1 MVGGPAAGVRS
12 RPFGLLLGAWAV
24 SSVGDGIR
32 AAALPL
38 FTAVST
44 RDPVAVSAVAAATV
58 LPWLLVALP
67 AGAVVDRWRPRHALI
82 CAHAFRCAVTFA
94 LAALIHTGKAGL
106 PALLVCGFLLSSAET
121 FADSAGQTLL
131 VSLAGSAEL
140 ERANGRFVS
149 VETAGVEIAGPLAA
163 AALFAW
169 DPALCFAAN
178 ALALG
183 LALLLVIAVPG
194 QAAPVQERDATS
206 LRAEVLAGLR
216 FLVRSPGLR
225 AVVGV
230 VGVTALLTS
239 GVNAVAF
246 LFAIESLRLPAA
258 SVPTLLV
265 CTAIGTLLAAPVA
278 SRLAGRLGGGSVMIG
293 ALFVLAAGIA
303 LLGVVRAPGGAWL
316 AYFVMGLGAG
326 AWNVLSA
333 ANRQR
338 LTPRRMMG
346 RVTSAHRVLAWGLM
360 PLGAALAGPLA
371 EVTSLRAVILGAALL
386 TAAVA
391 IAAAPRLRGVSQ
403 PKR

>member
-1 MVGGPAAGVRS
+1 MVGLGGPEVGIRTPAFR
-12 RPFGLLLGAWAV
+12 FLLGAWTV
-24 SSVGDGIR
+24 SSVGDGVR

-44 RDPVAVSAVAAATV
+44 RDPLAVSAVAVATV
-58 LPWLLVALP
+58 LPWLLIALP
-67 AGAVVDRWRPRHALI
+67 AGAMVDRWRSRNTLI
-82 CAHAFRCAVTFA
+82 SAHVFRCAVTLL
-94 LAALIHTGKAGL
+94 LAGLVHTGDAGV
-106 PALLVCGFLLSSAET
+106 PVLLGCAFLLSTAET

-131 VSLAGSAEL
+131 VSSAGPTDL

-149 VETAGVEIAGPLAA
+149 TETAGVEIAGPLGA

-169 DPALCFAAN
+169 HPALCFAAT

-183 LALLLVIAVPG
+183 IAASLVAAVPRRTER
-194 QAAPVQERDATS
+194 APQRGTGS
-206 LRAEVLAGLR
+206 LRAEVLDGVR
-216 FLVRSPGLR
+216 FLVRNPPLR

-230 VGVTALLTS
+230 VGLTALLTS

-246 LFAIESLRLPAA
+246 LYAIESLGLPAA

-265 CTAIGTLLAAPVA
+265 CTAIGTLSAVPAASA
-278 SRLAGRLGGGSVMIG
+278 LSQRLGNGAVMVG
-293 ALFVLAAGIA
+293 ALLVLAIGMA
-303 LLGVVRAPGGAWL
+303 LLGAFDAPAAAWG

-338 LTPRRMMG
+338 LTPRPMMG

-360 PLGAALAGPLA
+360 PLGAGIAGPIA
-371 EVTSLRAVILGAALL
+371 ETSSLRTVILGASVL
-386 TAAVA
+386 TAA
-391 IAAAPRLRGVSQ
+391 IALAATPRLLRLN
-403 PKR
+403 RA